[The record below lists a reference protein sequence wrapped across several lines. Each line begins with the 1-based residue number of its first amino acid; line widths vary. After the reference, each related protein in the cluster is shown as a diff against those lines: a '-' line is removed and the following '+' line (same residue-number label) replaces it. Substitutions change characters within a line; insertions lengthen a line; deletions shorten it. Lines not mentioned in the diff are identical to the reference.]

1 MSLFPAY
8 NSSQP
13 PSRLSESTKSSDRR
27 DLNDRE
33 EWLTNDS
40 YKKDKKGEE
49 NRQEKRGSRKRH
61 SSFSSSTS
69 ASDND
74 RTRRS
79 LSPEV
84 SGHRRS
90 TKKKKKD
97 YKRSRSRSPKRSKS
111 SKKSRRRSDSRSPPR
126 KYKKSDRE
134 EDFTK
139 DKKGDKQLA
148 HLNFPP
154 YGEIPH
160 YKLWTKRIMCRN
172 GGFRKVAGAAAS
184 KGPELP
190 RFHHKSFVKQF
201 RRTPQS
207 DLSGWLDPE
216 RKLSSL
222 HSYFLAFR
230 CDDEHEEAPDERME
244 EDIGEADEDSFVLSA
259 VQAKTK
265 EYNSRYGVETVLL
278 MLGRPLENSSQFLDK
293 SLLPYQNTSQKEGLF
308 RKAFTSHNI

>member
-8 NSSQP
+8 KSSQP
-13 PSRLSESTKSSDRR
+13 PSHLSESTKPSDKR
-27 DLNDRE
+27 DLIDRE

-49 NRQEKRGSRKRH
+49 NRYEKRGSRKRH

-69 ASDND
+69 TSDND

-97 YKRSRSRSPKRSKS
+97 HKSRSRSPKRSKS

-134 EDFTK
+134 EDFPK

-160 YKLWTKRIMCRN
+160 YKLWTKRVMSRN
-172 GGFRKVAGAAAS
+172 GGFRKIAGAAGS

-207 DLSGWLDPE
+207 DLSGWLDPG

-230 CDDEHEEAPDERME
+230 CDDELDETPDERME
-244 EDIGEADEDSFVLSA
+244 EDIGEADEDAFVLSA

-265 EYNSRYGVETVLL
+265 EFNSRYGVETVLL
-278 MLGRPLENSSQFLDK
+278 MLGRPLEKPATLQC
-293 SLLPYQNTSQKEGLF
+293 
-308 RKAFTSHNI
+308 

>member
-8 NSSQP
+8 KSSQP
-13 PSRLSESTKSSDRR
+13 PSHLSESTKPSDKR
-27 DLNDRE
+27 DLIDRE

-97 YKRSRSRSPKRSKS
+97 HKSRSRSPKRSKS

-160 YKLWTKRIMCRN
+160 YKLWTKRVMCRN

-207 DLSGWLDPE
+207 DLSGWLDPG

-230 CDDEHEEAPDERME
+230 CDDELDETPDERME
-244 EDIGEADEDSFVLSA
+244 EDIGEADEDAFVLSA
-259 VQAKTK
+259 VQTKTK
-265 EYNSRYGVETVLL
+265 EYNSRYGLETVVL
-278 MLGRPLENSSQFLDK
+278 MLGRPLENPATLQC
-293 SLLPYQNTSQKEGLF
+293 
-308 RKAFTSHNI
+308 